1 MQSHIKQLSFAGA
14 LITLGII
21 FGDIGTS
28 PLYVFQTLLVEGG
41 KVNEAL
47 VLGSISCIFW
57 TLTLQTTFKYIFITL
72 QADNHGE
79 GGIFSLYA
87 LVRRYGKWLA
97 IPAIIGAGTLLADG
111 IITPP
116 ISVTSAIEGL
126 SNVPALA
133 ASFVPGSKLILGIVI
148 GIMLLLFFF
157 QQFGT
162 KVVGSAFGPVM
173 LLWFIM
179 IGTLGMLQIIHSPTI
194 FKALNP
200 YYGFE
205 LLTEHPKGFWLLGA
219 VFLCTTG
226 AEALYSDLGHCGRK
240 NIQVSWIFVK
250 ITLILSYLG
259 QGAWVLAQPAST
271 KFAGINPF
279 YAIVPDP
286 HLFMIPCVALATMAT
301 IIASQALISGSFT
314 LISEAVSMNFWPRI
328 TIKYPSNIRGQIYI
342 PSINWILCFGCI
354 AVSLYFQTSEAMT
367 AAYGFSITVAMLM
380 TTVLMYYFMRYVKH
394 WPIWLVTIILCLF
407 LTVEFSFFVA
417 NAVKLLKR
425 LFFLVFEFGLIFTM
439 YIWFKARKINN
450 RFLNFIDLKDQIPL
464 LNALSAD
471 KSVSK
476 YSTHLIYLTK
486 ANNAKQIEEKIMYS
500 IISRKPKRAD
510 TYWFIHIE
518 TTNEPYTME
527 YSVDQLE
534 PGKIIRVEFRLG
546 FRIQP
551 RVNVLFRKVVEDM
564 VTRKEV
570 DITSHYES
578 LNKFKINADF
588 RFVIMEKFLSY
599 NNLFSVKEG
608 FILNSYF
615 AIKKLA
621 QSEAKAFG
629 LDTSETYV
637 EKIPLVVKPVGNIIL
652 KRIAGTLEPHYVNQG
667 VNVLDK

>member
-1 MQSHIKQLSFAGA
+1 MQSHLKKLSFAGA

-41 KVNEAL
+41 TINSAL

-97 IPAIIGAGTLLADG
+97 IPAIVGAGTLLADG

-126 SNVPALA
+126 NNVPDLA
-133 ASFVPGSKLILGIVI
+133 AYFVPGNKLILGIVI
-148 GIMLLLFFF
+148 GIIVLLFFF

-173 LLWFIM
+173 LIWFLM
-179 IGTLGMLQIIHSPTI
+179 IGTFGALQFFHFPSVI
-194 FKALNP
+194 KALNP
-200 YYGFE
+200 YYGIR
-205 LLTEHPKGFWLLGA
+205 LLLDHPKGFWLLGA

-240 NIQVSWIFVK
+240 NIQASWIFVK
-250 ITLILSYLG
+250 AMLILSYLG
-259 QGAWVLAQPAST
+259 QGAWVLTQPAGKS
-271 KFAGINPF
+271 FAGVNPF
-279 YAIVPDP
+279 YQIVPLP
-286 HLFMIPCVALATMAT
+286 HLLMIPAVVVATLAT

-394 WPIWLVTIILCLF
+394 WPIWLVTIILCVF

-425 LFFLVFEFGLIFTM
+425 LFFLVFECGLIFTM

-450 RFLNFIDLKDQIPL
+450 RFLNFVDMKDYIPM

-471 KSVSK
+471 QSVSK
-476 YSTHLIYLTK
+476 YATHLIYLTK
-486 ANNAKQIEEKIMYS
+486 ANNARQIEEKVMYS
-500 IISRKPKRAD
+500 ITGRMPKRAD

-518 TTNEPYTME
+518 VTNDPFTME
-527 YSVDQLE
+527 YSVDQIE
-534 PGKIIRVEFRLG
+534 EGKVIRVEFRLG

-551 RVNVLFRKVVEDM
+551 RVNVLFRKVIEDM
-564 VTRKEV
+564 VARKEIS
-570 DITSHYES
+570 ITSHYES
-578 LNKFKINADF
+578 LSRFNVTADF

-599 NNLFSVKEG
+599 NNSFSVKEG

-637 EKIPLVVKPVGNIIL
+637 EKIPMVVKPVNNIQL
-652 KRIAGTLEPHYVNQG
+652 KRVAAV
-667 VNVLDK
+667 

>member
-1 MQSHIKQLSFAGA
+1 MNSHVKQLTFAGM
-14 LITLGII
+14 IVTLGII

-41 KVNEAL
+41 KVNPAL

-57 TLTLQTTFKYIFITL
+57 TLTLQTTFKYIVITL
-72 QADNHGE
+72 QADNKGE

-126 SNVPALA
+126 NLVPAF
-133 ASFVPGSKLILGIVI
+133 SKVIVPGNSLILIIVI
-148 GIMLLLFFF
+148 SIIILLFFF

-173 LLWFIM
+173 LMWFIM
-179 IGTLGMLQIIHSPTI
+179 LGVLGTMQVVHYPSI

-200 YYGFE
+200 YYGIR
-205 LLTEHPKGFWLLGA
+205 LLIDHPKGFWLLGA

-250 ITLILSYLG
+250 TTLILNYLG
-259 QGAWVLAQPAST
+259 QGAWVLSQAADKNFT
-271 KFAGINPF
+271 GVNPF
-279 YAIVPDP
+279 FEIVP
-286 HLFMIPCVALATMAT
+286 HAFLIPSIALATLAT

-342 PSINWILCFGCI
+342 PSINWILCAGCI
-354 AVSLYFQTSEAMT
+354 LVSMYFKTSSAMT
-367 AAYGFSITVAMLM
+367 AAYGFSITIAMLS
-380 TTVLMYYFMRYVKH
+380 TTILMYYFMRYVKH
-394 WPIWLVTIILCLF
+394 WPVWLVTIILCVF

-417 NAVKLLKR
+417 NAVKILKR
-425 LFFLVFEFGLIFTM
+425 LFFVGFEVGLIFTM

-450 RFLNFIDLKDQIPL
+450 RFLNFIDIKEQIPL

-471 KSVSK
+471 TTVNK
-476 YSTHLIYLTK
+476 YATHLIYLTK
-486 ANNAKQIEEKIMYS
+486 ANNAKQIEEKIIYS
-500 IISRKPKRAD
+500 IMSRRPKRAD
-510 TYWFIHIE
+510 TYWFVHIE
-518 TTNEPYTME
+518 RTDERYTME
-527 YSVDQLE
+527 YSVEQIE
-534 PGKIIRVEFRLG
+534 PGKVIRIEYRLG

-551 RVNVLFRKVVEDM
+551 RVNVLFRNVVEDM
-564 VTRKEV
+564 VKRKEI
-570 DITSHYES
+570 DITSQYES
-578 LNKFKINADF
+578 LNRYGIAADF

-599 NNLFSVKEG
+599 NNLFSVSEA

-629 LDTSETYV
+629 LDTSETRI
-637 EKIPLVVKPVGNIIL
+637 EKIPLVVKPVNNLHL
-652 KRIAGTLEPHYVNQG
+652 KRVEPVAFEVG
-667 VNVLDK
+667 RFAEVD

>member
-1 MQSHIKQLSFAGA
+1 MQSHIKKLSAAGA

-28 PLYVFQTLLVEGG
+28 PLYTFQTLMIQGG
-41 KVNEAL
+41 KIDQAL
-47 VLGSISCIFW
+47 VYGAISCIFW
-57 TLTLQTTFKYIFITL
+57 TLTLQTTFKYILITL

-116 ISVTSAIEGL
+116 ISVSSAIEGL
-126 SNVPALA
+126 SNVPALSQ
-133 ASFVPGSKLILGIVI
+133 SFVPGSKLILTIVI
-148 GIMLLLFFF
+148 GIMVALFFF

-162 KVVGSAFGPVM
+162 KVVGSAFGPIM
-173 LLWFIM
+173 LLWFVM
-179 IGTLGMLQIIHSPTI
+179 IGVLGTMQIAHNPTI

-200 YYGFE
+200 YYGAR
-205 LLTEHPKGFWLLGA
+205 LLMDHPNGFWLLGA

-240 NIQVSWIFVK
+240 NIQATWIFVK
-250 ITLILSYLG
+250 TTLVLNYLG
-259 QGAWVLAQPAST
+259 QGAWVLMQPSNT
-271 KFAGINPF
+271 KFTEINPF
-279 YAIVPDP
+279 YAIVPNP

-342 PSINWILCFGCI
+342 PSINWILCIGCI
-354 AVSLYFQTSEAMT
+354 LVTLYFQTSEAMT
-367 AAYGFSITVAMLM
+367 AAYGFSITIAMLM
-380 TTVLMYYFMRYVKH
+380 TTILMSYFMRYVKH
-394 WPIWLVTIILCLF
+394 WPVWLVVIILCVF

-425 LFFLVFEFGLIFTM
+425 LFFVVFEIGLIFTM

-471 KSVSK
+471 ETVSK

-486 ANNAKQIEEKIMYS
+486 ANNAKQVEEKIMYS
-500 IISRKPKRAD
+500 IMSRKPKRAD

-527 YSVDQLE
+527 YSVEQLD
-534 PGKIIRVEFRLG
+534 PGKVIRVEFRLG

-551 RVNVLFRKVVEDM
+551 RVNVLYRKVIEDM
-564 VTRKEV
+564 VARNEI

-578 LNKFKINADF
+578 LHRFKVNADF

-599 NNLFSVKEG
+599 NNSFSVKEG

-637 EKIPLVVKPVGNIIL
+637 EKIPLVVKPVGNIVL
-652 KRIAGTLEPHYVNQG
+652 KRVDMA
-667 VNVLDK
+667 